1 MEFARA
7 FFAGTV
13 VAPATYISA
22 APATAGF
29 GIRAN
34 IIVPAAYFYRLAV
47 NKRVRYFIPCTFIN

>member
-1 MEFARA
+1 MEFASA

-34 IIVPAAYFYRLAV
+34 IIVPAAYFIALPLTSESDILYLALS
-47 NKRVRYFIPCTFIN
+47 

>member
-47 NKRVRYFIPCTFIN
+47 NKREEQHVL